1 MKILFIHQNFPG
13 QFKYLAPA
21 LVKDGHSVF
30 ALRLDK
36 KPILG
41 ERDLNGVRVFSY
53 TPTKSSS
60 SQIHSLISDFETK
73 IIRAEATLLRAKQL
87 KQNGFFPDLII
98 AHPGWGE
105 VMFIKKVWP
114 NAKLAVY
121 CEYYYQSTGSDVG
134 FDNEF
139 TKSDTSDGCHIDMKN
154 LVHTVQFPSID
165 FALSPTKWQ
174 ASTFPSDF
182 RSKIAV
188 IHDGIDTNIVKP
200 KAHASLCINNNLKIT
215 NHDEVLTFVNRNLE
229 PYRGY
234 HILMRSLP
242 ELLKKRPNLRVLL
255 VGGDSVSYG
264 SRPTDCKS
272 WKEKFI
278 AEIHPKMPSE
288 FWSRIHFLGRIP
300 YPIYLELLQVSTVH
314 VYLTY
319 PFVLS
324 WSLLESMS
332 AGCSIV
338 ASNTQPV
345 AEYIRHDE
353 HGLLVDFFDIKGLID
368 NIILLLDSKS
378 KRDFLSKN
386 ARQLVID
393 NLDLHSICIPK
404 QIEWIN
410 SMK

>member
-13 QFKYLAPA
+13 QFKFLAPA
-21 LVKDGHSVF
+21 LVKEGHDVF

-36 KPILG
+36 KPFLG
-41 ERDLNGVRVFSY
+41 ERELNGVRLFSY
-53 TPTKSSS
+53 TPTISSS
-60 SQIHSLISDFETK
+60 LKIHSLISDFETK

-87 KQNGFFPDLII
+87 KQNGLFPDLII
-98 AHPGWGE
+98 SHPGWGE
-105 VMFIKKVWP
+105 SMFIKKVWP
-114 NAKLAVY
+114 KAKLAVY
-121 CEYYYQSTGSDVG
+121 CEYYYQSVGSDVG
-134 FDNEF
+134 FDKEF

-174 ASTFPSDF
+174 ASTFPLQF

-188 IHDGIDTNIVKP
+188 IHDGIDTQVVKP
-200 KAHASLCINNNLKIT
+200 KANASVCINNDIKIT
-215 NHDEVLTFVNRNLE
+215 NKDEVLTFVNRNLE

-242 ELLKKRPNLRVLL
+242 ELLKKKPNLRVLL

-264 SRPTDCKS
+264 ARPTDCKS

-278 AEIHPKMPSE
+278 AEISPQMPTE

-368 NIILLLDSKS
+368 NVIFLLDNKT
-378 KRDFLSKN
+378 KREKLSKN
-386 ARQLVID
+386 ARQLIID
-393 NLDLHSICIPK
+393 NCDLNTICIPK

-410 SMK
+410 SMI